1 MDGLRE
7 LRSATTASSNDDGHW
22 KAGWMSSMSS
32 NVWCKGKDS
41 SLSYS
46 ESASHLNVCLE
57 IKHQPQ
63 MQLIARLSAT
73 KTDTSCIKPSR
84 QFGQEGKEP
93 QGQIRELKLTQIF
106 DCCYLR
112 IMFKWSHY
120 LLTPEVICHWW
131 SSPIISVTL
140 HEIFF

>member
-1 MDGLRE
+1 MDRLWGLC
-7 LRSATTASSNDDGHW
+7 SANTVSSNDDGCQ

-32 NVWCKGKDS
+32 NVWWKGKNS
-41 SLSYS
+41 SLWYS

-63 MQLIARLSAT
+63 TQLIAWLSAA
-73 KTDTSCIKPSR
+73 KTDTSCIRPSR

-106 DCCYLR
+106 YCCYLR
-112 IMFKWSHY
+112 FMFKWSNY
-120 LLTPEVICHWW
+120 LLTPEVIYHWW